1 MLANVAR
8 LYPSWWGK
16 RWWQPCFH
24 HKEKPERVNA
34 AHQHPEASF
43 GLWEWGLIE
52 ELLGGDSEPTDD
64 PRAAGVLLP
73 RHVASHGNIL
83 RWLSLLPA
91 LFLSLANQRAQIKIL
106 SGFFFS
112 PTMAEFFR
120 NRL

>member
-1 MLANVAR
+1 M
-8 LYPSWWGK
+8 
-16 RWWQPCFH
+16 
-24 HKEKPERVNA
+24 NA